1 MLSCLS
7 ALCQLLLGPGKFRG
21 HVRLVCGL
29 LLLHMMMTQISLLLR
44 GAPPAV
50 TDAAFVTNVL
60 TEVRHEGDLE
70 KLRAVRGTSGCW
82 HRRAG
87 PCSP

>member
-1 MLSCLS
+1 MEGLISLITRLCVLSCLS

-29 LLLHMMMTQISLLLR
+29 LLLHMMMTQITLLLR

-60 TEVRHEGDLE
+60 TGG
-70 KLRAVRGTSGCW
+70 A
-82 HRRAG
+82 
-87 PCSP
+87 P